1 MFYSVLHLSF
11 FQFVQ
16 ISQYKYYFR
25 FVIQG
30 TALVHIY
37 LDGTVFLATGSME
50 LGQGLNTKMIQVRF
64 TKRFP
69 HLMKN
74 ECQFLP
80 YLLSCCFNEKLVM
93 PCWYYFHQGSQQGTG
108 YTNGFD
114 THNRNCDVCNT
125 KRFDNSGKYWL

>member
-1 MFYSVLHLSF
+1 MFLQYVAFIIFPVRADLA
-11 FQFVQ
+11 
-16 ISQYKYYFR
+16 IQYKYYFR

-74 ECQFLP
+74 ECQFLL
-80 YLLSCCFNEKLVM
+80 YLLSCCFNE
-93 PCWYYFHQGSQQGTG
+93 
-108 YTNGFD
+108 
-114 THNRNCDVCNT
+114 
-125 KRFDNSGKYWL
+125 NS